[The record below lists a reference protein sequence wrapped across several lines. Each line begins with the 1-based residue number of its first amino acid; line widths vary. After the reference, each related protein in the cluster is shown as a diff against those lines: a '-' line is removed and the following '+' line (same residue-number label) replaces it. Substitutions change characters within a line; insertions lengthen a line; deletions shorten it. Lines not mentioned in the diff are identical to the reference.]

1 MYTYNI
7 QMEPYATAAQ
17 PGPLNGNR
25 PTVNTGNDS
34 FFNQY
39 KTQILYGI
47 AIVIAILIT
56 MMVFRRKQSSFYT
69 EGGKN
74 EKNTEEMKTL
84 KTKNEK
90 NTEEMKT
97 LKTKKKKTS
106 GREIETKPVS
116 VVGPSA

>member
-84 KTKNEK
+84 T
-90 NTEEMKT
+90 
-97 LKTKKKKTS
+97 TKKKKTS

-116 VVGPSA
+116 VVGPSPKTSEVPTTRKM

>member
-84 KTKNEK
+84 T
-90 NTEEMKT
+90 
-97 LKTKKKKTS
+97 TKKKKTS

-116 VVGPSA
+116 VVGPSPKTSKVPTTRKM